1 MADLAVADA
10 LNRLYSMANESALEI
25 KPSSKAGNFASQLQG
40 GAGSSPPHS
49 PPVDPRI
56 EQLKSELRERLDQL
70 PAVDSDKLIDS
81 QERMKL
87 LHQALVDTDPP
98 GKIATSN
105 LTQLEVDWR
114 DIQTLIASSK
124 NLSQHDLLIL
134 QARLYQLS
142 EQIQLLS
149 KVVEQLTGGVKTV
162 MHTNA

>member
-25 KPSSKAGNFASQLQG
+25 KPRSKTSDFASQLQG
-40 GAGSSPPHS
+40 GAPPHS
-49 PPVDPRI
+49 PAVDPRI
-56 EQLKSELRERLDQL
+56 EQLKSELRERLDGL
-70 PAVDSDKLIDS
+70 PAVDSEKLIDS

-87 LHQALVDTDPP
+87 LQQALTDIDPP
-98 GKIATSN
+98 SKIATSN

>member
-10 LNRLYSMANESALEI
+10 LNKFYSMTNESALEI
-25 KPSSKAGNFASQLQG
+25 KPRSNSAFASQLQG
-40 GAGSSPPHS
+40 GASSSPPQS

-56 EQLKSELRERLDQL
+56 EQLKNELRARLDQL
-70 PAVDSDKLIDS
+70 PAVDSLNLVDS

-87 LHQALVDTDPP
+87 LQQAIGDAGPP
-98 GKIATSN
+98 SKIATSN
-105 LTQLEVDWR
+105 LAQIEVDWR

-142 EQIQLLS
+142 EQIQL
-149 KVVEQLTGGVKTV
+149 
-162 MHTNA
+162 